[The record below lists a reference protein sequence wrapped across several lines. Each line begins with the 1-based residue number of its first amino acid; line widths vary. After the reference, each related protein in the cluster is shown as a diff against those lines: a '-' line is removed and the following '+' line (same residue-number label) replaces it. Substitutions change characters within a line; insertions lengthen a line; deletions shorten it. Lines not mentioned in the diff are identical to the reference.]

1 MMNETKAGLRC
12 SKDNWFTCVDIEVLG
27 DDYLLAS
34 EKLIY
39 AVLCVTAG
47 FGSRTCSPEVE
58 EVAEISGYS
67 ARTVR
72 RAYKEL
78 EARGVIAR
86 EGEAIRLIGH
96 NAPCYSEEES

>member
-1 MMNETKAGLRC
+1 MTDKTKAGLRC
-12 SKDNWFTCVDIEVLG
+12 SKDNWFTCIDIEVLG

-39 AVLCVTAG
+39 VVLCVTAG

-86 EGEAIRLIGH
+86 EGEEIRLIGH

>member
-1 MMNETKAGLRC
+1 MTDKTKAGLRC
-12 SKDNWFTCVDIEVLG
+12 DKDNWFTCIDIEVLS
-27 DDYLLAS
+27 DDYLLSS

-39 AVLCVTAG
+39 AVLCVIAG
-47 FGSRTCSPEVE
+47 FGSRTCSCSID

-72 RAYKEL
+72 RAYREL

-86 EGEAIRLIGH
+86 EGEEIRLIGH

>member
-1 MMNETKAGLRC
+1 MTDKTKAGLRC
-12 SKDNWFTCVDIEVLG
+12 SKDNWFTCVDIKVLG
-27 DDYLLAS
+27 DDYLLSS

-47 FGSRTCSPEVE
+47 FGSRTCSCSID

-72 RAYKEL
+72 RAYREL

-96 NAPCYSEEES
+96 NATCYSEEES